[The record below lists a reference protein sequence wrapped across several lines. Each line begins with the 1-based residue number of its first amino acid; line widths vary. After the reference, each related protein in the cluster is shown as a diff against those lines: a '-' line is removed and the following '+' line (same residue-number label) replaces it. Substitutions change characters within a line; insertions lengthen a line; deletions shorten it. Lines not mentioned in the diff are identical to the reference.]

1 MSATI
6 DNLLSAGAIS
16 IIICLMVVLKV
27 PKAQALVYSLPIPI
41 TIALI
46 DTGTQVDSFSVIGIV
61 LLGVFLLGMLLLHL
75 QLGWNIV
82 LADVFLAATY
92 VLAAYLL
99 SRYTSLNFAVAAV
112 AYCALWLFIM
122 LKMRALKPLPPGPTN
137 RRAPIWAKAIL
148 VFGMAYALLS
158 LRRYFAAFVVTFPYS
173 GVFAVYEG
181 RRMLALLTATF
192 FRNSLAI
199 LGLFA
204 AVFTLR
210 PYTVEWVALLIGWGA
225 FVAVY
230 GLVAWLFPLGNFSE
244 PALPSIAPGSSG
256 PS

>member
-1 MSATI
+1 
-6 DNLLSAGAIS
+6 LLSAGAIT
-16 IIICLMVVLKV
+16 IIICLMVVLKI
-27 PKAQALVYSLPIPI
+27 PTARALVYSLPIPI

-46 DTGTQVDSFSVIGIV
+46 DTGAHVDSFNVIGIA
-61 LLGVFLLGMLLLHL
+61 LLGAFLLGMLLLHG

-82 LADVFLAATY
+82 LVDVLLATAY

-99 SRYTSLNFAVAAV
+99 SRLISPSFAVAAV
-112 AYCALWLFIM
+112 AYGALWILVM
-122 LKMRALKPLPPGPTN
+122 LKLNALEPLPPGPTN
-137 RRAPIWAKAIL
+137 RRAPIWVKAIL

-181 RRMLALLTATF
+181 RTMLPLLAATF

-199 LGLFA
+199 LALFA
-204 AVFTLR
+204 AVVSLR
-210 PYTVEWVALLIGWGA
+210 PYTAEWAALLIGWGA

-230 GLVAWLFPLGNFSE
+230 GLVAWRFPLGNFSG
-244 PALPSIAPGSSG
+244 PAPPSTGPGDPG